1 MVKGAQAT
9 ANQDGAEPDRGNQRQ
24 RHADTGT
31 LPMLRLPTLSILI
44 LPFSSRTRTPMA
56 SFFATPESFK
66 DSAAVSAVTSLL
78 KIAKTTVLFDMNI
91 PFLA

>member
-1 MVKGAQAT
+1 
-9 ANQDGAEPDRGNQRQ
+9 
-24 RHADTGT
+24 
-31 LPMLRLPTLSILI
+31 
-44 LPFSSRTRTPMA
+44 MA

-66 DSAAVSAVTSLL
+66 DSAAVSAAASLL